1 MKLNRRLS
9 TILACTIAASAM
21 SFGTIQA
28 DELTHLDVV
37 LDWYPNAIH
46 TFLFEAIEN
55 GYFEEEGLEVNLIN
69 PADSVDAVN
78 FVASGRAQIGLT
90 YPIDVVQAYASGMP
104 VTSIGAIAQEALEC
118 MCSLSSNSITDD
130 MTSLKGKKVG
140 ITGTQISKAVI
151 NTIAANAGLAEDDF
165 EIVTVGFD
173 LVTALTTGS
182 ADLIIGPFINDEVVT
197 MKNAGYELNVYSEQ
211 DYGVPELYGLIM
223 AVNSEDYA
231 ENSEVYEAFLRACR
245 KGFEDMKVD
254 EDAAVEFIMNNM
266 NTDDNPLDEVQQ
278 RESYE
283 ILLPKMEPEG
293 STFLSMSENV
303 WQSVIDWMVETE
315 QIEEGFEASA
325 VMAEINA

>member
-1 MKLNRRLS
+1 MKLNKKIATLL
-9 TILACTIAASAM
+9 ICTIAAGTM
-21 SFGTIQA
+21 SFGTVQA

-55 GYFEEEGLEVNLIN
+55 GYFEEEGLEVSLIN

-151 NTIAANAGLAEDDF
+151 NTIAANAGLAENDF

-197 MKNAGYELNVYSEQ
+197 MKNAGYDLNVYSEQ

-231 ENSEVYEAFLRACR
+231 ENSETYEAFLRACR
-245 KGFEDMKVD
+245 KGFEDMKAD
-254 EDAAVEFIMNNM
+254 EDAAVEFIMANM

-293 STFLSMSENV
+293 STFLSMSKDV
-303 WQSVIDWMVETE
+303 WQSVIDWMVETA
-315 QIEEGFEASA
+315 QIEEGFDASA
-325 VMAEINA
+325 VMAEVNA

>member
-1 MKLNRRLS
+1 MKLNKKIS
-9 TILACTIAASAM
+9 TLLICTIAAGTM
-21 SFGTIQA
+21 SFGTVQA

-55 GYFEEEGLEVNLIN
+55 GYFEEEGLEVSLIN

-90 YPIDVVQAYASGMP
+90 YPIDVVQAYASDMP

-151 NTIAANAGLAEDDF
+151 NTIAANAGLAKDDF

-231 ENSEVYEAFLRACR
+231 ENSEIYEAFLRACR
-245 KGFEDMKVD
+245 KGFEDMKAD
-254 EDAAVEFIMNNM
+254 EDAAVEFIMANM

-293 STFLSMSENV
+293 GTFLSMSEDV

-315 QIEEGFEASA
+315 QIEEGFDASA
-325 VMAEINA
+325 VMAEVNA

>member
-1 MKLNRRLS
+1 MKLNKKIS
-9 TILACTIAASAM
+9 TLLICTIAASAM
-21 SFGTIQA
+21 SFGTVQA

-55 GYFEEEGLEVNLIN
+55 GYFEEEGLEVSLIS
-69 PADSVDAVN
+69 PADSVDAIN

-223 AVNSEDYA
+223 AVNSEDFA
-231 ENSEVYEAFLRACR
+231 ENSEVYEAFLRASK
-245 KGFEDMKVD
+245 KGFEDMKAD
-254 EDAAVEFIMNNM
+254 EDAALDFIMANM
-266 NTDDNPLDEVQQ
+266 STDDNPLDETQQ

-293 STFLSMSENV
+293 STFLSMSKDI
-303 WQSVIDWMVETE
+303 WQSVIDWMVQTQ
-315 QIEEGFEASA
+315 QIEEGFDASA